1 VQPARGGRREDD
13 PGRGGQPDRQ
23 PGLSGHLP
31 DLGDDPV
38 SDDFIAGPDPLSV
51 NATPEGLKFN
61 GSRGLPCSSLNEDDA
76 PLDRADEI
84 YAGVRLVKGYL
95 NGQYGP
101 TLRSDE
107 TNRIYG
113 RF

>member
-1 VQPARGGRREDD
+1 MTQAEAANLIDSQDYRVIFRTW
-13 PGRGGQPDRQ
+13 
-23 PGLSGHLP
+23 
-31 DLGDDPV
+31 GDDPV